1 MHCSTRRIETA
12 ALTACSFDRFAFAA
26 RAEDL
31 DRRGRCPEIRL
42 P

>member
-1 MHCSTRRIETA
+1 MHRSAGRIEA
-12 ALTACSFDRFAFAA
+12 AAPTACSFDRFAFAA
-26 RAEDL
+26 RGEDL